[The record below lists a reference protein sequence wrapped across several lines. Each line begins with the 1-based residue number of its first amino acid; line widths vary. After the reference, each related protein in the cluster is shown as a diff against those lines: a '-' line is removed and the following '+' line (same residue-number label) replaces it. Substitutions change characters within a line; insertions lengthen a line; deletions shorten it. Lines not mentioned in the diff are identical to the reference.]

1 MLSFN
6 FALEGP
12 SIPSVAEDRE
22 YQSHFSMKRIPK
34 KNIANNA
41 PSNFI
46 FNETFFF
53 LMRFFDYAFEGP
65 SIALD
70 DDDDDDDD
78 YKSHFE
84 KPYQK
89 KYTTSSGR
97 GQSSKRRGTTRGRK

>member
-70 DDDDDDDD
+70 DDDDDDD